1 MSELGLIN
9 LVLGCILFILTT
21 ILNFLRLKVWLS

>member
-1 MSELGLIN
+1 MSELSLIC
-9 LVLGCILFILTT
+9 LVMSCILFILTT

>member
-1 MSELGLIN
+1 MSELGLIS